1 MTKKKPKP
9 LSIRAQHAEL
19 KALRQELEQQ
29 RADVE
34 SRLTTYLQYED
45 AMFDRLFPLIGQPV
59 PMGREQR
66 YETLTR
72 GFIDRIHAQN
82 SHLAYAVGGQ
92 IVAFLR
98 SNYAPPVK
106 RKRGR

>member
-9 LSIRAQHAEL
+9 LSIRAQRAEI
-19 KALRQELEQQ
+19 KVLRQELEQQ

-34 SRLTTYLQYED
+34 SRLTTYLKYEND
-45 AMFDRLFPLIGQPV
+45 MFARLFPLIGQPV

-66 YETLTR
+66 YETLAR

-82 SHLAYAVGGQ
+82 SHLAYALGGQ

-98 SNYAPPVK
+98 SEYAPPIK
-106 RKRGR
+106 RKRGA